1 MVFGMSLL
9 VPLTALLCAA
19 APAGRVAIVE
29 VSAPDTMTALAG
41 QVTRAVLA
49 EAERSGLVFDA
60 PEAVKNKVAPKQ
72 YAELRKCGNSP
83 ACVAQALDGQGY
95 TAAVVGQLDRDERNY
110 LLKLYFVDVPG
121 LKVIADVDRAILIAA
136 RRFQKDLDEA
146 VPRML
151 RGEREARGTLT
162 IESNLSDA
170 QVSLN
175 GEFVGTPPVK
185 LTLKPGKYEVKLERK
200 KYLPVTR
207 LIGVEANEE
216 ATERIPLL
224 LIPGEI
230 ADAMPSVGAGN
241 RAPAGDRPGARIG
254 VATWIFGALTVAT
267 GGAGLAFGI
276 VAHGQDQKL
285 LDGYNATTFTYAGTR
300 ADALGAA
307 QNALI
312 ANVLY
317 GAAGACLVATV
328 IFGIVDGLSQ
338 PALQVAP
345 SVTSSGAGLTFGG
358 RF

>member
-9 VPLTALLCAA
+9 VPVAALLFA
-19 APAGRVAIVE
+19 APAGRVAIVD
-29 VSAPDTMTALAG
+29 VGAPETMTALAG

-49 EAERSGLVFDA
+49 EAERAQLVFDA
-60 PEAVKNKVAPKQ
+60 PEVLRKKVAPKQ
-72 YAELRKCGNSP
+72 YAELRKCGGNP

-95 TAAVVGQLDRDERNY
+95 TAAVVGQLERDDRNY
-110 LLKLYFVDVPG
+110 LLKLYFIDLQG

-151 RGEREARGTLT
+151 RGEREARGTVT
-162 IESNLSDA
+162 IESNLPDA

-207 LIGVEANEE
+207 LIGVEANAD

-230 ADAMPSVGAGN
+230 ADPLPGVGAGKQ
-241 RAPAGDRPGARIG
+241 APAGDRPGARIG

-267 GGAGLAFGI
+267 AAVGLAFGI
-276 VAHGQDQKL
+276 IAHGQDQKL

-300 ADALGAA
+300 ADAQGAA
-307 QNALI
+307 QNALL
-312 ANVLY
+312 ANVFY

-338 PALQVAP
+338 PAVQVAP